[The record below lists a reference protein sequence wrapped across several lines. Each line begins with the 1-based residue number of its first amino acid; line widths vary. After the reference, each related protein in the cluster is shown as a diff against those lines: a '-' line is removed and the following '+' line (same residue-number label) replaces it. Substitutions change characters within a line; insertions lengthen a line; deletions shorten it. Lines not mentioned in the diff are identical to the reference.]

1 VRRLALQLTIVFFAL
16 TLSIGVACA
25 AEVAANSEGSRASPS
40 QLTAPLSSRRARTRK
55 KRTFKFVY
63 RTCESGCYEK
73 YESSDGQEVSLIL
86 ACHTSTAREAREEVQ
101 RMTSEGRVV
110 RKGWRYY
117 GRGRR
122 RKLAERFVAVYPKD
136 ESGEEPAKILWYVEG
151 TCFSYIGAG
160 SLQLALE
167 FERSAVFAKANSW

>member
-1 VRRLALQLTIVFFAL
+1 
-16 TLSIGVACA
+16 
-25 AEVAANSEGSRASPS
+25 
-40 QLTAPLSSRRARTRK
+40 
-55 KRTFKFVY
+55 
-63 RTCESGCYEK
+63 
-73 YESSDGQEVSLIL
+73 
-86 ACHTSTAREAREEVQ
+86 
-101 RMTSEGRVV
+101 MTSEGRVI

-117 GRGRR
+117 GRGQR
-122 RKLAERFVAVYPKD
+122 RKLAERFVALYPKD